1 MKEKKVLKEIDRIK
15 DLIKSPLNEVSL
27 MQLNKTDY
35 SNLKYDKDGTHT
47 DSVNQAL
54 LDDINAA
61 AKKAGLV
68 ATITTAK
75 TGHSTYTKGNKNI
88 SRHMNGTGVDVAIL
102 DGLGSGG
109 ATNSTNGNA
118 TFRNLGFKLKDALVS
133 IGYTWN
139 KEVGEPKAVLWHT
152 NIGGNHYNHLH
163 ISNNTDKPS
172 SGVEFS
178 DSKTSGSPISSS
190 SSFSFF
196 DLLNKISKGDTDSL
210 KNELI
215 NIFTGALKE
224 QYSIGKKS
232 RMDDGELIIP
242 ASSNPKIYSTVR
254 GQVVDFKFLM
264 GCKNKIAIQHYDKNQ
279 EVLFLVFCG
288 LEKPYLKNGDGVM
301 VGTPIGELK
310 GDVTVTLYN
319 SRGSKLDIENYQS
332 TAKTKP
338 QKKSERYKSFL
349 PTYKDDKDRNV
360 SFLPNYK
367 DDKQRNMS
375 FLPTYKEKNVSFLPN
390 YKEKN
395 ISFLPTYKE
404 SLSDDIEKIKKLLK

>member
-1 MKEKKVLKEIDRIK
+1 MNEKKIISEITRLRGIMQ
-15 DLIKSPLNEVSL
+15 IPLNEVSL
-27 MQLNKTDY
+27 VQLNKTDY

-68 ATITTAK
+68 VTITTAK

-133 IGYTWN
+133 MGYTWN

-163 ISNNTDKPS
+163 ISNNTDKSS
-172 SGVEFS
+172 SGVKSS
-178 DSKTSGSPISSS
+178 DSKTSGSSS

-215 NIFTGALKE
+215 NIFTGSLKE

-242 ASSNPKIYSTVR
+242 ASSNPKIYSTVK

-264 GCKNKIAIQHYDKNQ
+264 GCKNKIAIQHYDSNK

-288 LEKPYLKNGDGVM
+288 LEKPYLKNGDGVGI
-301 VGTPIGELK
+301 GTPIGELK

-319 SRGSKLDIENYQS
+319 SRGSKIDMEKYQS
-332 TAKTKP
+332 PTKTKP
-338 QKKSERYKSFL
+338 EKKSERYVKFL
-349 PTYKDDKDRNV
+349 PDYEEKNV

-367 DDKQRNMS
+367 ERNVS
-375 FLPTYKEKNVSFLPN
+375 FLPNYKEKNVSFLPN
-390 YKEKN
+390 YKERN
-395 ISFLPTYKE
+395 VSFLPTYKE